1 MPGVDIGFRVQA
13 NRERVEVLY
22 VQSACGLPVLRFDSA
37 MNPTVTR
44 DIYPYLVGDKVD
56 IGEPGTVLTIG
67 SPTMQTVVET
77 PVHRVNRLPIRPM
90 ESSMRYA
97 LHATALAI
105 AASLLAA
112 CSSDNSATLVTDTKP
127 SDAVNTTA
135 VAFMSDVH
143 FENIYGDLKSSQFAG
158 IPTKD
163 GHNATIRT
171 MYAQLTSTRLFN
183 ENFFAFRAALD
194 DAYGKGIRLVALPG
208 DISDDA
214 QPINIDGLA
223 DILHAYQSK
232 GMRFFIAPGNHD
244 PNEPYDD
251 DEAGKNDFLTKDGK
265 EQKVYAVNSADC
277 KAKDPTVVCTN
288 QLMEQGYEKLL
299 TKLGD
304 FGYAP
309 NKNDI
314 YWETPFSSYPD
325 GKYSY
330 EDAVAAADLSK
341 RQFEICTEGEGG
353 KYKVADKV
361 YSRCTSMFDASYLVE
376 PVKGIWLL
384 ALDGNVHAPNANFDP
399 ANPKYFKGYDSAG
412 DGGWNK
418 MLTHKAHQID
428 WIKSVA
434 ARAKAQGKQLMSFSH
449 YPTMDFY
456 ANQTEAMKAV
466 FKPGAFQVSRM
477 PAAATTAALA
487 ATGLPLHVG
496 GHMHFNG
503 TNDYKDAAGNYLV
516 NVQAPSLA
524 VFGAA
529 YKIIHYQS
537 KDLIDVQTV
546 GLNTVARHNELFP
559 LYQVE
564 YDYLQSSTA
573 PSDIA
578 KRWNRSILDSK
589 SYGEFTRTYFGELS
603 RLRFM
608 GDYWPCEMKE
618 AAMSLD
624 LRHMLILSQLQT
636 KVTLAQLKDNPSVL
650 PLTATCA
657 AKGTPSGDSV
667 AASQLTADWAAATAK
682 AEQVAAAAKL
692 KLADFA
698 KVSAYEFYGDFHR
711 TVYAGELAL
720 RDMGAERVAQYKVL
734 MSAFPASPTAILKVG
749 DQLSD
754 QNPVHV
760 PFQSQFK
767 QVFSILKGLG
777 TGKPSDH
784 FTIDRKAQKLNN
796 VSQSALS
803 FN

>member
-1 MPGVDIGFRVQA
+1 MR
-13 NRERVEVLY
+13 
-22 VQSACGLPVLRFDSA
+22 RFS
-37 MNPTVTR
+37 TS
-44 DIYPYLVGDKVD
+44 L
-56 IGEPGTVLTIG
+56 
-67 SPTMQTVVET
+67 
-77 PVHRVNRLPIRPM
+77 M
-90 ESSMRYA
+90 EFCMRYA
-97 LHATALAI
+97 FPAAALTA
-105 AASLLAA
+105 AAVAALLAA
-112 CSSDNSATLVTDTKP
+112 CGSDSAPAADSKPADTVNS
-127 SDAVNTTA
+127 TA

-163 GHNATIRT
+163 GKNATIRT

-183 ENFFAFRAALD
+183 ENYFAFRAALD
-194 DAYGKGIRLVALPG
+194 DAYAKGIRLVAMPG

-223 DILHAYQSK
+223 DILHEYQAK

-265 EQKVYAVNSADC
+265 EQKIYALNNAAC
-277 KAKDPTVVCTN
+277 KAKDPSVVCTN

-299 TKLGD
+299 AKLGE

-309 NKNDI
+309 NKNDV
-314 YWETPFSSYPD
+314 YWETPFSSYAD

-330 EDAVAAADLSK
+330 DAAVAAAALGK

-353 KYKVADKV
+353 KYKLAGKT
-361 YSRCTSMFDASYLVE
+361 YSRCTSMTDASYLVE

-399 ANPKYFKGYDSAG
+399 ANPAYFKGYDNAG
-412 DGGWNK
+412 DAGWNK
-418 MLTHKAHQID
+418 MLTHKIHQIE

-456 ANQTEAMKAV
+456 ANQTDAMKAV
-466 FKPGAFQVSRM
+466 FKPGAFQISRM

-503 TNDYKDAAGNYLV
+503 TNDYKDSAGNYLV
-516 NVQAPSLA
+516 NVQSPSLA

-529 YKIIHYQS
+529 YKIVSYQS

-546 GLNTVARHNELFP
+546 PLNTVARHNELFP
-559 LYQVE
+559 YYQVE
-564 YDYLQSSTA
+564 YDYLQGSTA
-573 PSDIA
+573 AGDVA

-608 GDYWPCEMKE
+608 SDYWPCEMKE
-618 AAMSLD
+618 AAMALD
-624 LRHMLILSQLQT
+624 LRQMLIMSQLQT
-636 KVTLAQLKDNPSVL
+636 KVTLAQLKDNPSVV
-650 PLTATCA
+650 PLTASCA
-657 AKGTPSGDSV
+657 AKGTASGDSV

-682 AEQVAAAAKL
+682 AEQVAAAANL

-711 TVYAGELAL
+711 TTYAGELAL

-734 MSAFPASPTAILKVG
+734 MNAFPATPAAIVKIG

-754 QNPVHV
+754 QNPVQV
-760 PFQSQFK
+760 AFQAQFK
-767 QVFSILKGLG
+767 QVFAILKGLG
-777 TGKPSDH
+777 SGKPSDH
-784 FTIDRKAQKLNN
+784 FTIDLKAQKLNN
-796 VSQSALS
+796 ASNSGLS